1 LENYTISF
9 TTTGTLP
16 APLLV
21 GETYFVLPTNLTETQ
36 FSFST
41 QKNGAAVSITTAGSG
56 VHRYQ
61 LVGLTLTKTRENYDY
76 IDITVFQPGEFIA
89 STPIGTVC
97 TISIATPAVVSLTSH
112 GFVAGDVIKFT
123 TTGALPTG
131 LNQLDRFFVIS
142 TGLGANSFQF
152 SALPGGSA
160 VETTGTQSG
169 VQRVGK
175 ITGRAGDTNFAVTP
189 LASTEVPR
197 LSAARFVFLGEEYVI
212 SSYQGPA
219 VTGTTFG
226 RVTLNR
232 ALVNAVN
239 NLSTSYTIKA
249 GVGIRTSGSLGT
261 LTIRISLTRVTGHDL
276 LEIGTGSYAD
286 TNYPKEI
293 YGASVNPVDDTKET
307 EERDVGR
314 CFYVTTDQFGNFS
327 VGPFFRV
334 DQGTG
339 QVTFSSS
346 IALSNLDGIGF
357 KRGVPVS
364 EFSTDSGFTDN
375 ATDTV
380 PTENATRK
388 YIERRLGISHDGAI
402 VAPSELIPLTTGGFL
417 SLDGQVGM
425 KSNMNLNFFK
435 ITNVTDPTDPQDA
448 VNLRSLTLANFQN
461 WAGSNVLGG
470 QFMIFTG
477 VGNTLINAS
486 ITGDLTFDLRAGTDS
501 TLNNVDVQLN
511 AGVVN
516 NAEVNAAAA
525 IAQSKLNMTIA
536 TAQAAAPSGT
546 AAVIQA
552 ASGLSSFST
561 SDFVVTNGFVTLKSN
576 SVALGDLVQL
586 SPDTLIG
593 NSGVS
598 TANAAEVSFT
608 TVVDEGLAIKKSQYS
623 TVGFLRRTGGSTASD
638 ANYVMVAGSAGS
650 SASVGASEII
660 VRDSNGDFGGR
671 TVDVSN
677 IKIDT
682 QLSIDSATT
691 ATGGFIRYYGWNS
704 AGGILISEGS
714 LAADDKTS
722 YWNDSHEFK
731 TQNGVS
737 NAPITA
743 VGAITSTGALAIQG
757 AITGVTT
764 INASS
769 TISCTGIQA
778 QTLTTGGNTTAG
790 SITGRWTLTGTS
802 PNESR
807 LQATYSADLAENYEG
822 DREYEVGT
830 VLVFGGDKEVTTS
843 TIKADTR
850 VAGVVSNTA
859 AFTMYEA
866 CPGLKNLVALQGR
879 VPCKVVGKIRKGDI
893 LVTSGIPGVAVAASG
908 DVKVGTVVGKAFVE
922 YDSDHIGLI
931 EIAVGRT

>member
-1 LENYTISF
+1 VI
-9 TTTGTLP
+9 TL
-16 APLLV
+16 A
-21 GETYFVLPTNLTETQ
+21 
-36 FSFST
+36 
-41 QKNGAAVSITTAGSG
+41 
-56 VHRYQ
+56 
-61 LVGLTLTKTRENYDY
+61 
-76 IDITVFQPGEFIA
+76 
-89 STPIGTVC
+89 
-97 TISIATPAVVSLTSH
+97 SH
-112 GFVAGDVIKFT
+112 GFSVGDVVKFT
-123 TTGALPTG
+123 TTGSLPTG
-131 LNQLDRFFVIS
+131 MSISEKYFVLADS
-142 TGLGANSFQF
+142 PPSANSFRI
-152 SALPGGSA
+152 SLTLGGTA
-160 VETTGTQSG
+160 IETTGTQSG
-169 VQRVGK
+169 TQKVGK
-175 ITGRAGDTNFAVTP
+175 VTGRAGDTAFAVVAIATQEISR
-189 LASTEVPR
+189 AQGSK
-197 LSAARFVFLGEEYVI
+197 FVYQGEEYIV
-212 SSYQGPA
+212 STYQSES
-219 VTGTTFG
+219 VTNEPFG
-226 RVTLNR
+226 RIVLNR
-232 ALVNAVN
+232 ALVNGIN
-239 NLSTSYTIKA
+239 NTDSAYTIKA
-249 GVGIRTSGSLGT
+249 GVAIRSSGSLGT

-293 YGASVNPVDDTKET
+293 YGPSVNTVNPDKET
-307 EERDVGR
+307 DERDVGR

-375 ATDTV
+375 AIDTV
-380 PTENATRK
+380 PTENAARI
-388 YIERRLGISHDGAI
+388 YIERRLGLTHDGAA
-402 VAPSELIPLTTGGFL
+402 VAVGQLIPTITGGYMA
-417 SLDGQVGM
+417 LDGQLGM
-425 KSNMNLNFFK
+425 KSNMNLNFNK
-435 ITNVTDPTDPQDA
+435 IVNVTDPTNPQDA
-448 VNLRSLTLANFQN
+448 ANLRSLTLDNFQN
-461 WAGSNVLGG
+461 WAGGNVQGG
-470 QFMIFTG
+470 QFMVFTG

-486 ITGDLTFDLRAGTDS
+486 VTGDLTFDLRTGIDS

-552 ASGLSSFST
+552 ASGLSSFSD
-561 SDFVVTNGFVTLKSN
+561 SDFDVTNGYVTLKAN
-576 SVALGDLVQL
+576 SVLLGDLAQL
-586 SPDTLIG
+586 APDTLIG
-593 NSGVS
+593 NSTLS
-598 TANAAEVSFT
+598 TANAAAVAFT

-623 TVGFLRRTGGSTASD
+623 SLGFLRRTGAATDGD
-638 ANYVMVAGSAGS
+638 GNYAVVAGSAGS

-671 TVDVSN
+671 TIDVSN

-682 QLSIDSATT
+682 QLAIDTLSSTVT
-691 ATGGFIRYYGWNS
+691 DGYVRYYGYAS
-704 AGGILISEGS
+704 SGGILIQTSAS
-714 LAADDKTS
+714 VAADRKTA
-722 YWNDSHEFK
+722 YWNNFHEFK

-737 NAPITA
+737 DAPITCSTVTA
-743 VGAITSTGALAIQG
+743 TS
-757 AITGVTT
+757 
-764 INASS
+764 
-769 TISCTGIQA
+769 IQA
-778 QTLTTGGNTTAG
+778 QTLTTGGNTTSG
-790 SITGRWTLTGTS
+790 TITGRWTLSGTS

-822 DREYEVGT
+822 DKDYEVGT
-830 VLVFGGDKEVTTS
+830 VLVFGGDKEVTT
-843 TIKADTR
+843 TNVKNDTR

-893 LVTSGIPGVAVAASG
+893 LVTSGIPGVAMAAVG
-908 DVKVGTVVGKAFVE
+908 DVKVGTVVGKALKD
-922 YDSDHIGLI
+922 YDSDHIGTL